1 MVPKQVVIKKY
12 ENRRLYDTS
21 SSRYVNLDDI
31 AGLIRK
37 GIDVQV
43 VDAKTGEDLT
53 RVTLTQVI
61 VENTKEGPAGL
72 PLELL
77 RQLIVASDHVGKE
90 FIMWYLKSAFDAYE
104 KVQGALTSGLSEM
117 QAAAVSPVETIKNL
131 LRNGLPAANAGGE
144 LEELRKRIAE
154 LESGATKKRA
164 RKPLKKR
171 SAKKS

>member
-1 MVPKQVVIKKY
+1 
-12 ENRRLYDTS
+12 
-21 SSRYVNLDDI
+21 
-31 AGLIRK
+31 
-37 GIDVQV
+37 
-43 VDAKTGEDLT
+43 
-53 RVTLTQVI
+53 
-61 VENTKEGPAGL
+61 
-72 PLELL
+72 
-77 RQLIVASDHVGKE
+77 VASDHVGKE

-104 KVQGALTSGLSEM
+104 KVQGALTNGLSEM
-117 QAAAVSPVETIKNL
+117 QAAAVSPVETIKSL